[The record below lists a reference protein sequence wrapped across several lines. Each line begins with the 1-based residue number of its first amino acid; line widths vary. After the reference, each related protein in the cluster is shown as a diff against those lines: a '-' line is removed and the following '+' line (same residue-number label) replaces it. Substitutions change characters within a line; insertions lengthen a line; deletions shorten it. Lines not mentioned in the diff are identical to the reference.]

1 MVEDVK
7 SEVNELIIAERKSSV
22 ASNES
27 QNDNNSIEEA
37 LRALDNAIGMT
48 DDEDEFEENTSK
60 SKTLDNLNLEE
71 IHEEATL
78 LVDSIVND
86 CEKLLEELNDKEP
99 STPAPTSSDNFEFDN
114 FSTDLVDRYTQST
127 PCAPNKHKTISPV
140 EAGYQASKALFPEG
154 LDISNINNETFPV
167 SSPRNDETFNLIEQS
182 PPRELPAI
190 KIDKDKDEVSSEDLT
205 TVTPVNTPI
214 ELNYSSETWDKMTT
228 ATGAISKQG
237 ATFVSED
244 NTNNTITL
252 ETDAITFNNDGWY
265 LHPQAKNETYE
276 VDGTED
282 DGEFSNNLEDM
293 DSTYDMLRRQLTE
306 MLPHAQGMNN
316 HNDFLDDDVEAS

>member
-1 MVEDVK
+1 MVEGENK
-7 SEVNELIIAERKSSV
+7 EVNELIVAERKYSV

-37 LRALDNAIGMT
+37 LRALDNAIGIT
-48 DDEDEFEENTSK
+48 DDEDEFEEITSK
-60 SKTLDNLNLEE
+60 SKTMDNFNIEE

-99 STPAPTSSDNFEFDN
+99 STPAPKSSNNFEFDD
-114 FSTDLVDRYTQST
+114 FSEILGDRFTQST
-127 PCAPNKHKTISPV
+127 PYAPNKKETVSPV
-140 EAGYQASKALFPEG
+140 KTVCQASKALFPEG
-154 LDISNINNETFPV
+154 LNISNIENETSHVLLPRNNETFDIV
-167 SSPRNDETFNLIEQS
+167 QESPSRGV
-182 PPRELPAI
+182 PAI
-190 KIDKDKDEVSSEDLT
+190 KIDKDKDEQSSEDLT

-228 ATGAISKQG
+228 ATGTISKQG

-244 NTNNTITL
+244 VTNNTITL

-265 LHPQAKNETYE
+265 LHPQSKNETYE
-276 VDGTED
+276 VDGEE
-282 DGEFSNNLEDM
+282 DGELSNNIEDM